1 MPYYEHTFIARP
13 DLTPQQAQGLA
24 EGFAQVVEELGG
36 KVVKTEYW
44 GLRSLQY
51 RIKKHR
57 KGHYLHLNI
66 DGPSKVV
73 DELERQERISE
84 DILRWLTVRT
94 ETLEEG
100 PSVMMQSRSGRDDRR
115 R

>member
-1 MPYYEHTFIARP
+1 MPYYEHTFITRP
-13 DLTPQQAQGLA
+13 DLTPQQAQALA
-24 EGFAQVVEELGG
+24 EGFTQVVEELGG

-44 GLRSLQY
+44 GLKSLAY

-66 DGPSKVV
+66 AGPSKIVV
-73 DELERQERISE
+73 ELERQERFSE
-84 DILRWLTVRT
+84 DILRWLTVRA
-94 ETLEEG
+94 ESPEEG

>member
-13 DLTPQQAQGLA
+13 DLTPQQAQALA
-24 EGFAQVVEELGG
+24 EGFTQVVEELGG

-44 GLRSLQY
+44 GLKTLAY

-66 DGPSKVV
+66 EGPSKIV

-100 PSVMMQSRSGRDDRR
+100 PSVVMQSRAGREERR